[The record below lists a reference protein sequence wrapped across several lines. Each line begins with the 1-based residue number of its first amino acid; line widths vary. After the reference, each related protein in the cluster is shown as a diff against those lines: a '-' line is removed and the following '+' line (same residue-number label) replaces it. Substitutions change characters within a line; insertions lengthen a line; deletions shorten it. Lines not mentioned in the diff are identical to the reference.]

1 MPKNIPIDPTEVRK
15 SGHVEFTPIPCN
27 QYDCAFSQE
36 IDSFGRE
43 ALLNL
48 YHDMRVIREFEEML
62 LEVSLRGAYN
72 GIEYRHR
79 GPAHL
84 SIGQEAAAV
93 GQAFELGV
101 DDLIFGSH
109 RSHGEF
115 LAKGLSAIRKLESQK
130 LLDLMERHDEGRTFR
145 VVEQGA
151 EGTTDLA
158 MEFLVYGAIA
168 EIFHRQT
175 GINAGMGGSMHAF
188 FPPFGIFPNN
198 AIVGASADIA
208 TGAALFKRV
217 NAAPGIVICNIG
229 DGATA
234 CGPVWEALCFASM
247 EQFKTLW
254 DEQHRGGL
262 PLIMNFVNNFYAMGG
277 QPFGETSGFRGL
289 VRIGAALNP
298 EQLHAEQID
307 GCNVLA
313 VIDAVRRKMEILSR
327 GEGPVLLDTQVY
339 RHSGHSPSDA
349 GSYREKEEVDAWK
362 EVDPISTFATALM
375 EHDVASKS
383 DIAQVNDTIAE
394 RTRRL
399 YARAVDLTDSPRE
412 SLPVRFSRRESAM
425 FSNQRIESLD
435 PSRTP
440 ELNISYEDN
449 PRVQQLGRRKRS
461 GIDGDGALLPS
472 SRAIQVRDA
481 IFEAV
486 LDRFSVDPTL
496 IAYGEEQRDWGGAFG
511 VSRGLTESLPYHR
524 LFNSPI
530 AEGAIIGTAI
540 GYALSGGRALVE
552 LMYCDF
558 LGRCGDEVFNQLAK
572 WQAMSGGI
580 QRMPVV
586 IRLMVGSMYGAQ
598 HSQDFSSICSHIPG
612 LKVVYPA
619 TPYDAKGLMN
629 AALTGTDPVLFFESQ
644 RLYDMTER
652 FVQGGV
658 PEDFYEVE
666 IGEPDIKREGDDLT
680 IVTAGPTLY
689 RAIEAAEM
697 LHHEHGISAEVIDV
711 RSLVPLNLEL
721 VMKSLKKTGRL
732 ILSSDASDR
741 GSIMHSIASR
751 IEQIG
756 FDCLDGPAVVVGAR
770 NWIAPAYEGEDDFI
784 PMARDFLDALHEYI
798 LPLDGYTPS
807 KVCDPEELMR
817 REREGV

>member
-1 MPKNIPIDPTEVRK
+1 MPKNLPIDPSEVRK
-15 SGHVEFTPIPCN
+15 AGHVEFTPIPCN
-27 QYDCAFSQE
+27 QYDRDFSQE
-36 IDSFGRE
+36 IESFGRE

-62 LEVSLRGAYN
+62 LEVSLRGVYN
-72 GIEYRHR
+72 DIEYRHR

-93 GQAFELGV
+93 GQAFDLGV

-115 LAKGLSAIRKLESQK
+115 LAKGLSAIRKLESQQ
-130 LLDLMERHDEGRTFR
+130 LLDVMEGHDEGRILR
-145 VVEQGA
+145 VVENGA
-151 EGTTDLA
+151 AATTDLA
-158 MEFLVYGAIA
+158 TEFLVYGAVA

-188 FPPFGIFPNN
+188 FPPFGIYPNN

-217 NAAPGIVICNIG
+217 NVAPGIVICNIG
-229 DGATA
+229 DGATS

-247 EQFKTLW
+247 EQFRTLW
-254 DEQHRGGL
+254 DEEHRGGL

-277 QPFGETSGFRGL
+277 QPLGETSGFRGL

-298 EQLHAEQID
+298 DQLHAEQID

-313 VIDAVRRKMEILSR
+313 VIDAVRRKMEVLNR

-349 GSYREKEEVDAWK
+349 GSYREKEEIDAWK
-362 EVDPISTFATALM
+362 EVDPISTFARSLI
-375 EHDVASKS
+375 EHDVVGQS
-383 DIAQVNDTIAE
+383 DLDQIDDTIAS
-394 RTRRL
+394 RMRRL
-399 YARAVDLTDSPRE
+399 YAKAVDLAESPRE
-412 SLPVRFSRRESAM
+412 SLPVRNSRREAAM
-425 FSNQRIESLD
+425 FSNQRLESLD
-435 PSRTP
+435 PARTP
-440 ELNISYEDN
+440 ELSIPHEDN
-449 PRVQQLGRRKRS
+449 PRVQQLGRRNRS
-461 GIDGDGALLPS
+461 GIDPDGTMLPS
-472 SRAIQVRDA
+472 NRAIQVRDA

-486 LDRFSVDPTL
+486 LDRFAADPTL
-496 IAYGEEQRDWGGAFG
+496 VAYGEEQRDWGGAFG

-580 QRMPVV
+580 KRMPVV

-644 RLYDMTER
+644 RLYDMTEQ
-652 FVQGGV
+652 FVPGGV
-658 PEDFYEVE
+658 PVDFYEVA
-666 IGEPDIKREGDDLT
+666 IGEPDIKREGDDVT
-680 IVTAGPTLY
+680 ILTAGPTLY
-689 RAIEAAEM
+689 RAIEAAEI
-697 LHHEHGISAEVIDV
+697 LQQEHDISTEVIDA
-711 RSLVPLNLEL
+711 RSLVPFNFEPVLE
-721 VMKSLKKTGRL
+721 SLKKTGRL

-756 FDCLDGPAVVVGAR
+756 FDYLDGPVVVVGAR

-784 PMARDFLDALHEYI
+784 PVARDFLDVFHQYI
-798 LPLDGYTPS
+798 LPLDGYTPARA
-807 KVCDPEELMR
+807 CDPEELMR
-817 REREGV
+817 RERGGV